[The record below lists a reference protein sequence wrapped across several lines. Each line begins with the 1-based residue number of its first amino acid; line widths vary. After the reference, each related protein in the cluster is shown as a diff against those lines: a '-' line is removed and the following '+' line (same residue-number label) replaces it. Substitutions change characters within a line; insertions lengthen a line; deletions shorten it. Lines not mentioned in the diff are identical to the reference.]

1 MARALIRIVDVSK
14 TFLSGLSKYHR
25 LVIRYHKIYV
35 FLLMMDGEEDDLGQ
49 DDDDEDQVEQSHH
62 KIILCLATLTT

>member
-25 LVIRYHKIYV
+25 LVKYHKICF

-62 KIILCLATLTT
+62 KIILCLAILTT